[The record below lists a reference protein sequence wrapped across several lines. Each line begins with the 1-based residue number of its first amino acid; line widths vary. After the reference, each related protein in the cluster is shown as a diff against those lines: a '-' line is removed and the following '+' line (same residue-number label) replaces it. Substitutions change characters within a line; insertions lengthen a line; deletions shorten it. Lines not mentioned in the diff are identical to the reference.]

1 MFQDKPIIINRTLYS
16 RAFKLIICFS
26 VFIHIIGCK
35 SNVSQIKNTSM
46 DDFVDTISNIDIG
59 SYNEIDWLT
68 EEPTGGV
75 IVYDGYKFL
84 DIDNDGIDE
93 LFVIRKY
100 VNNKERHINDINKI
114 ASIGDYNKFAI
125 RQGFISESYR
135 IVNGNIEPLIIDN
148 ETVSTQAFQGGHFG
162 VYYFLLNNGK
172 IAKFYNSYWNETL
185 IIYNNMKQ
193 ETIIA
198 YDGDME
204 TGEWQ
209 WEINGVRVVKEKILS
224 FIKQY
229 DNIQD

>member
-1 MFQDKPIIINRTLYS
+1 MKGAILR
-16 RAFKLIICFS
+16 
-26 VFIHIIGCK
+26 IIGLFISLSIFSLLVGCK
-35 SNVSQIKNTSM
+35 QTALEIRHDSTDNFSNIISQIDKET
-46 DDFVDTISNIDIG
+46 
-59 SYNEIDWLT
+59 YNEIDWLT

-114 ASIGDYNKFAI
+114 TSIGDYNKFAI

>member
-1 MFQDKPIIINRTLYS
+1 MR
-16 RAFKLIICFS
+16 
-26 VFIHIIGCK
+26 IIGLFISLSIFSLLVGCK
-35 SNVSQIKNTSM
+35 QTALEIRHDSTDNFSNIISQIDKET
-46 DDFVDTISNIDIG
+46 
-59 SYNEIDWLT
+59 YNEIDWLT

-135 IVNGNIEPLIIDN
+135 IVNENIEPLIIDN

-172 IAKFYNSYWNETL
+172 IGKFYNSYWNETV
-185 IIYNNMKQ
+185 IIYKDLQQ
-193 ETIIA
+193 ETIIT

-204 TGEWQ
+204 TGEWHLK
-209 WEINGVRVVKEKILS
+209 INNENAEWRRAKKVLLEYLI
-224 FIKQY
+224 
-229 DNIQD
+229 

>member
-1 MFQDKPIIINRTLYS
+1 M
-16 RAFKLIICFS
+16 
-26 VFIHIIGCK
+26 
-35 SNVSQIKNTSM
+35 
-46 DDFVDTISNIDIG
+46 
-59 SYNEIDWLT
+59 
-68 EEPTGGV
+68 
-75 IVYDGYKFL
+75 YDGYKFL

-114 ASIGDYNKFAI
+114 TSIGDYNKFAI

-135 IVNGNIEPLIIDN
+135 IVNENIEPLIIDN

-185 IIYNNMKQ
+185 VIYDKMVQK
-193 ETIIA
+193 TIIT

-209 WEINGVRVVKEKILS
+209 WEINGVRVAKEKILS